1 MILPITYY
9 KGDSKNMKKKTGK
22 MAAEK
27 VKMNQR
33 MTERIQWID
42 KQTCWYLMQLLNLDM
57 DEAKKRISAGC

>member
-1 MILPITYY
+1 
-9 KGDSKNMKKKTGK
+9 MKKKTGK